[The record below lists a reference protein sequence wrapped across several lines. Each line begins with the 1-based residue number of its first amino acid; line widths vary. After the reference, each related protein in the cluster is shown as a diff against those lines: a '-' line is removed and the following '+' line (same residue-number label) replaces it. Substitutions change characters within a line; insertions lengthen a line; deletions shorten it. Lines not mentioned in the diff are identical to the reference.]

1 MRYCLKRIITFAHL
15 KNVRVD
21 TRWVKIVFA
30 ALNVFF
36 MGWLFFTGHWGW
48 GIFMVLVA
56 AIAVLICFRS
66 LRLIMVFFYIRQQK
80 LEPAKKW
87 LGRINPD
94 HLWKSQRG
102 YYHFMVGSTEVQ
114 TRSIAQSEKS
124 FRQALAHGL
133 RMDHDKA
140 AVYLNLAVIMGN
152 KRKKREAVTFLNE
165 AKRYDTKGYMKN
177 EIKQVQKMLNSI

>member
-1 MRYCLKRIITFAHL
+1 MVTFAPS
-15 KNVRVD
+15 KKGIRVD
-21 TRWVKIVFA
+21 TRIIKIVFA

-36 MGWLFFTGHWGW
+36 TGWLFFTGHWGW
-48 GIFMVLVA
+48 GIFMVFVA
-56 AIAVLICFRS
+56 AVAVLICFRS

-87 LGRINPD
+87 LARINPD
-94 HLWKSQRG
+94 HLWKSQKG

-114 TRSIAQSEKS
+114 TRSMAQSEKS